1 MGNAPSVMVD
11 PDGGFYVESG
21 MTNPTGEEDPEAER
35 ERRRAEVKQAAL
47 EAKAYLAAQAL
58 ALQKA
63 MNGGRE
69 DINHSG
75 SNSSNVLYALTGS
88 NFVFT
93 GRAPL
98 PSVSSSSPTVQVRE
112 TRRGFVFRTEDGNL
126 TVEEIEGY
134 RYVTLANPAY
144 YNTLKN
150 IFNGSEIN
158 YPNRNNIKTAP
169 ASGGEVNPIYGMLA
183 NVGGGMASLAENAA
197 VRTFVDNIGKTGYNT
212 TKSWIKTANALGKIG
227 VGFNI
232 VGNVVSGINI
242 YNTGVIKG
250 SDMVGFGIT
259 ALGVG
264 AAVIGGVAAAPVLA
278 PIGLA
283 VGFGQIIFQNYF
295 DKNIPS
301 VRIR

>member
-158 YPNRNNIKTAP
+158 YPNRSDIKTGALVLGTQASLVEASAKATMREIVQETRGLGRVIAANRTAFSGFAKIGKIAGAVGRVSGVYGLIDAGLDVYNKP
-169 ASGGEVNPIYGMLA
+169 NWQNWTKFGLSAGSLLLKANPATFIISTGYGVLDASGAI
-183 NVGGGMASLAENAA
+183 
-197 VRTFVDNIGKTGYNT
+197 DTGLN
-212 TKSWIKTANALGKIG
+212 KI
-227 VGFNI
+227 NKLI
-232 VGNVVSGINI
+232 H
-242 YNTGVIKG
+242 K
-250 SDMVGFGIT
+250 
-259 ALGVG
+259 
-264 AAVIGGVAAAPVLA
+264 
-278 PIGLA
+278 
-283 VGFGQIIFQNYF
+283 
-295 DKNIPS
+295 
-301 VRIR
+301 